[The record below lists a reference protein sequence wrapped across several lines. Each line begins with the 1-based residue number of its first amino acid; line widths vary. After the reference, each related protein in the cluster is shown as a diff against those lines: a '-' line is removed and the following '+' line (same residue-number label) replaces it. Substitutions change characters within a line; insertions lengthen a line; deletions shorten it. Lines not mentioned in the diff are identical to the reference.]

1 MATPAPT
8 PKPKPKI
15 NLSGPEK
22 AAILLM
28 SIGEDN
34 AGNVMANMD
43 EREIQAIGNYMSALG
58 DVDQDTMDQ
67 VTKEFYMATRTGIGG
82 IGIAGSDF
90 LKAALMKAMDPT
102 KATEILN
109 NISTPGEDLSGGLE
123 TLRMLEPNRI
133 AAFLVGEHPQTAAIV
148 LAHIDEH
155 VVGSVIEELPED
167 KRMEI
172 MLRLATLER
181 VSPNTIRE
189 LDVALQGELRQ
200 QGAVSGSTLGG
211 VELAAQIIGT
221 MDKEVEAGIMSEME
235 EVDAELAEQINNL
248 RFVFEDINKIDD
260 PGIQLIMKEID
271 QADLPLALNTASDGL
286 KEKLFFNMSERASDM
301 LKDDLENLPPT
312 KLADVEKAQKKII
325 EVCKKLE
332 GEGKIQ
338 VGGAGEELV

>member
-1 MATPAPT
+1 MAT
-8 PKPKPKI
+8 KS

-34 AGNVMANMD
+34 AGNVMANME

-58 DVDQDTMDQ
+58 DVDQETMNE

-82 IGIAGSDF
+82 IGIAGADF
-90 LKAALMKAMDPT
+90 LKAALMKAMDPA

-123 TLRMLEPNRI
+123 TLRMLEPKNI
-133 AAFLVGEHPQTAAIV
+133 AAFLMNEHPQTAAIV
-148 LAHIDEH
+148 LAHIDENI
-155 VVGSVIEELPED
+155 VGQVIAEVPEE
-167 KRMEI
+167 KRSEI

-181 VSPNTIRE
+181 VSPNVIRE

-200 QGAVSGSTLGG
+200 QGATSGNRLGG
-211 VELAAQIIGT
+211 VAVTAQIIGT
-221 MDKEVEAGIMSEME
+221 MEKDVEAGIM
-235 EVDAELAEQINNL
+235 AELEESDPELAQQINDL

-260 PGIQLIMKEID
+260 PGIQLILKEID
-271 QADLPLALNTASDGL
+271 QAGLPLALKTASDEL

-312 KLADVEKAQKKII
+312 KLADVEKEQKKII

>member
-1 MATPAPT
+1 MATTPT
-8 PKPKPKI
+8 KAT

-34 AGNVMANMD
+34 AGNVMANME

-58 DVDQDTMDQ
+58 DVDQETMDQ

-82 IGIAGSDF
+82 IGIAGADF
-90 LKAALMKAMDPT
+90 LKAALMKAMDPA

-123 TLRMLEPNRI
+123 TLRMLEPKNI
-133 AAFLVGEHPQTAAIV
+133 AAFLLNEHPQTAAIV
-148 LAHIDEH
+148 LAHIEEG
-155 VVGSVIEELPED
+155 VVGQVIAEIPEE
-167 KRMEI
+167 KRSEI

-181 VSPNTIRE
+181 VSPNVIRE

-200 QGAVSGSTLGG
+200 QGATSGNRLGG
-211 VELAAQIIGT
+211 VALTAQIIGT
-221 MDKEVEAGIMSEME
+221 MDKDVEAGIM
-235 EVDAELAEQINNL
+235 AELEESDPELAQQINDL

-260 PGIQLIMKEID
+260 PGIQLILKEID
-271 QADLPLALNTASDGL
+271 QAGLPLALKTASDEL

-312 KLADVEKAQKKII
+312 KLADVEKEQKKII

>member
-1 MATPAPT
+1 MAT
-8 PKPKPKI
+8 KVS

-34 AGNVMANMD
+34 AGNVMANME

-58 DVDQDTMDQ
+58 DVDQETMNL

-82 IGIAGSDF
+82 IGIAGADF
-90 LKAALMKAMDPT
+90 LKAALMKAMDPA

-123 TLRMLEPNRI
+123 TLRMLEPKTI
-133 AAFLVGEHPQTAAIV
+133 ATFLISEHPQTAAII
-148 LAHIDEH
+148 LAHLDDK
-155 VVGSVIEELPED
+155 VVSSVFRELPED
-167 KRMEI
+167 KRTEI

-181 VSPNTIRE
+181 VSPNVLRE

-200 QGAVSGSTLGG
+200 QGAVSGNRLGG
-211 VELAAQIIGT
+211 VELAAQIIGA
-221 MDKEVEAGIMSEME
+221 MDKEIEAGIMSELE
-235 EVDAELAEQINNL
+235 EANPELAQQIADL

-271 QADLPLALNTASDGL
+271 QADLPLALKTASDEL

-332 GEGKIQ
+332 TDGKIT

>member
-1 MATPAPT
+1 MATT
-8 PKPKPKI
+8 PKVS

-34 AGNVMANMD
+34 AGNVMANME

-58 DVDQDTMDQ
+58 DVDQETMDQ

-82 IGIAGSDF
+82 IGIAGADF
-90 LKAALMKAMDPT
+90 LKAALMKAMDPA

-123 TLRMLEPNRI
+123 TLRMLEPKNI
-133 AAFLVGEHPQTAAIV
+133 AAFLLNEHPQTAAIV
-148 LAHIDEH
+148 LAHIDEN
-155 VVGSVIEELPED
+155 VVGQVITEVPEE
-167 KRMEI
+167 KRSEI

-181 VSPNTIRE
+181 VSPNVIRE

-200 QGAVSGSTLGG
+200 QGATSGNRLGG
-211 VELAAQIIGT
+211 VALTAQIIGT
-221 MDKEVEAGIMSEME
+221 MEKDVEAGIM
-235 EVDAELAEQINNL
+235 AELEESDPELAQQINDL

-260 PGIQLIMKEID
+260 PGIQLILKEID
-271 QADLPLALNTASDGL
+271 QAELPLALKTASDEL

-325 EVCKKLE
+325 EFCKKLE

>member
-1 MATPAPT
+1 MAT
-8 PKPKPKI
+8 KS

-34 AGNVMANMD
+34 AGNVMANME

-58 DVDQDTMDQ
+58 DVDQETMDE
-67 VTKEFYMATRTGIGG
+67 VTKDFYMATRTGIGG
-82 IGIAGSDF
+82 IGIAGADF
-90 LKAALMKAMDPT
+90 LKAALMKAMDPA

-123 TLRMLEPNRI
+123 TLRMLEPKNI
-133 AAFLVGEHPQTAAIV
+133 AAFLMNEHPQTAAIV
-148 LAHIDEH
+148 LAHIDENI
-155 VVGSVIEELPED
+155 VGQVIAEVPEE
-167 KRMEI
+167 KRSEI
-172 MLRLATLER
+172 ILRLATLER
-181 VSPNTIRE
+181 VSPNVIRE

-200 QGAVSGSTLGG
+200 QGATSGNRLGG
-211 VELAAQIIGT
+211 VALTAQIIGT
-221 MDKEVEAGIMSEME
+221 MEKDVEAGIM
-235 EVDAELAEQINNL
+235 AELEESDPELAQQINDL

-260 PGIQLIMKEID
+260 PGLQLILKEID
-271 QADLPLALNTASDGL
+271 QAGLPLALKTASDEL

-312 KLADVEKAQKKII
+312 KLADVEKEQKKII

>member
-1 MATPAPT
+1 MATQ
-8 PKPKPKI
+8 K

-34 AGNVMANMD
+34 AGNVMANME
-43 EREIQAIGNYMSALG
+43 ERETQAIGNYMSALG
-58 DVDQDTMDQ
+58 DVDQETMDQ
-67 VTKEFYMATRTGIGG
+67 VTKEFYIATRKGIGG
-82 IGIAGSDF
+82 IGISGQDF
-90 LKAALMKAMDPT
+90 LKAALMKAMDPA

-123 TLRMLEPNRI
+123 TLRLLEPKTI
-133 AAFLVGEHPQTAAIV
+133 AAFLVNEHPQTASII
-148 LAHIDEH
+148 LAHIDEG
-155 VVGSVIEELPED
+155 VVGSVVAELPED
-167 KRMEI
+167 KRTEI

-181 VSPNTIRE
+181 VSPNVIRE

-200 QGAVSGSTLGG
+200 QGAVSGNRLGG
-211 VELAAQIIGT
+211 VEIAAQIIGT
-221 MDKEVEAGIMSEME
+221 MEKDVEAGIM
-235 EVDAELAEQINNL
+235 AELEESNPELAQQIADL

-260 PGIQLIMKEID
+260 PGIQLILKEID
-271 QADLPLALNTASDGL
+271 QAQLPLALKTASDEL
-286 KEKLFFNMSERASDM
+286 KEKLFFNMSERAADM

-312 KLADVEKAQKKII
+312 KLTDVEKAQKTVI

-332 GEGKIQ
+332 GDGKIS

>member
-1 MATPAPT
+1 MAT
-8 PKPKPKI
+8 KSNI
-15 NLSGPEK
+15 SGPEK

-34 AGNVMANMD
+34 AGNVMANME

-58 DVDQDTMDQ
+58 DVDQETMDL
-67 VTKEFYMATRTGIGG
+67 VTKDFYMATRTGIGG
-82 IGIAGSDF
+82 IGIAGADF
-90 LKAALMKAMDPT
+90 LKAALMKAMDPA

-123 TLRMLEPNRI
+123 TLRMLEPKNI
-133 AAFLVGEHPQTAAIV
+133 AAFLMNEHPQTAAIV
-148 LAHIDEH
+148 LAHIDENI
-155 VVGSVIEELPED
+155 VGQVIAEIPEE
-167 KRMEI
+167 KRSEI
-172 MLRLATLER
+172 ILRLATLER
-181 VSPNTIRE
+181 VSPNVIRE

-200 QGAVSGSTLGG
+200 QGATSGNRLGG
-211 VELAAQIIGT
+211 VASTAQIIGT
-221 MDKEVEAGIMSEME
+221 MDKDVEAGIM
-235 EVDAELAEQINNL
+235 AELEESDPELAQQINDL

-260 PGIQLIMKEID
+260 PGIQLILKEID
-271 QADLPLALNTASDGL
+271 QAGLPLALKTASDEL

-312 KLADVEKAQKKII
+312 KLVDVEKEQKKII

>member
-1 MATPAPT
+1 MATKVST
-8 PKPKPKI
+8 
-15 NLSGPEK
+15 LSGPEK

-34 AGNVMANMD
+34 AGMVMANME

-58 DVDQDTMDQ
+58 DVDQATMDE

-90 LKAALMKAMDPT
+90 LKAALMKAMDPA

-123 TLRMLEPNRI
+123 TLRMLEPKTI
-133 AAFLVGEHPQTAAIV
+133 SAFLINEHPQTAAII
-148 LAHIDEH
+148 LAHLDDK
-155 VVGSVIEELPED
+155 VVGGVFAELPEE
-167 KRMEI
+167 KRTEI

-181 VSPNTIRE
+181 VSPNVIRE
-189 LDVALQGELRQ
+189 LDVALQGELRS
-200 QGAVSGSTLGG
+200 QGASSGNRLGG
-211 VELAAQIIGT
+211 VELAAQIIGA
-221 MDKEVEAGIMSEME
+221 MDKDVEAGVMSELE
-235 EVDAELAEQINNL
+235 EVNPELAQQIADL

-260 PGIQLIMKEID
+260 PGIQLILKEID
-271 QADLPLALNTASDGL
+271 QAGLPLALKTASEEL

-312 KLADVEKAQKKII
+312 KLADVEKAQKVII

-332 GEGKIQ
+332 SEGKIE
-338 VGGAGEELV
+338 VGGGDEELV

>member
-1 MATPAPT
+1 MATT
-8 PKPKPKI
+8 PKVS

-34 AGNVMANMD
+34 AGNVMANME

-58 DVDQDTMDQ
+58 DVDQETMNE

-82 IGIAGSDF
+82 IGIAGADF
-90 LKAALMKAMDPT
+90 LKAALMKAMDPA

-123 TLRMLEPNRI
+123 TLRMLEPKNI
-133 AAFLVGEHPQTAAIV
+133 AAFLLNEHPQTAAIV
-148 LAHIDEH
+148 LAHIDES
-155 VVGSVIEELPED
+155 VVGSVISELPEE
-167 KRMEI
+167 KRSEI

-181 VSPNTIRE
+181 VSPNVIRE

-200 QGAVSGSTLGG
+200 QGATSGNRLGG
-211 VELAAQIIGT
+211 VALTAQIIGT
-221 MDKEVEAGIMSEME
+221 MDKDVEAGIM
-235 EVDAELAEQINNL
+235 AELEESDPELAQQINDL

-260 PGIQLIMKEID
+260 PGLQLILKEID
-271 QADLPLALNTASDGL
+271 QAGLPLALKTASDEL

-312 KLADVEKAQKKII
+312 KLADVEKEQKKII

>member
-1 MATPAPT
+1 MAT
-8 PKPKPKI
+8 KS

-34 AGNVMANMD
+34 AGNVMANME

-58 DVDQDTMDQ
+58 DVDQATMDE
-67 VTKEFYMATRTGIGG
+67 VTKDFYMATRTGIGG
-82 IGIAGSDF
+82 IGIAGADF
-90 LKAALMKAMDPT
+90 LKAALMKAMDPA

-123 TLRMLEPNRI
+123 TLRMLEPKNI
-133 AAFLVGEHPQTAAIV
+133 AAFLLNEHPQTAAIV
-148 LAHIDEH
+148 LAHIDEAI
-155 VVGSVIEELPED
+155 VGSVIAELPEE
-167 KRMEI
+167 KRSEI

-181 VSPNTIRE
+181 VSPNVIRE

-200 QGAVSGSTLGG
+200 QGATSGNRLGG
-211 VELAAQIIGT
+211 VALTAQIIGT
-221 MDKEVEAGIMSEME
+221 MDKDVEAGIM
-235 EVDAELAEQINNL
+235 AELEESNPELAQEINDL

-260 PGIQLIMKEID
+260 PGIQLILKEID
-271 QADLPLALNTASDGL
+271 QAEMPLALKTASDEL

-312 KLADVEKAQKKII
+312 KLADVEKEQKKII

>member
-1 MATPAPT
+1 MAAPAS
-8 PKPKPKI
+8 KPPIK
-15 NLSGPEK
+15 LTGPEK

-34 AGNVMANMD
+34 AGNVMANME

-58 DVDQDTMDQ
+58 DVDQETMDL

-82 IGIAGSDF
+82 IGIAGADF
-90 LKAALMKAMDPT
+90 LKAALMKAMDPA

-123 TLRMLEPNRI
+123 TLRMLEPKTI
-133 AAFLVGEHPQTAAIV
+133 AAFLVTEHPQTAAII
-148 LAHIDEH
+148 LAHLDEGIVGA
-155 VVGSVIEELPED
+155 VVAQLPED
-167 KRMEI
+167 RRTEV

-181 VSPNTIRE
+181 VSPNVLRE

-200 QGAVSGSTLGG
+200 TGASSGNRLGG

-221 MDKEVEAGIMSEME
+221 MEKDVEAGIM
-235 EVDAELAEQINNL
+235 AELEESNPELAQQISDL

-260 PGIQLIMKEID
+260 PGIQLILKEID
-271 QADLPLALNTASDGL
+271 QAGLPLALKTASEEL
-286 KEKLFFNMSERASDM
+286 REKLFFNMSERASDM

-312 KLADVEKAQKKII
+312 KLADVEKAQKVII

-332 GEGKIQ
+332 ADGKIE

>member
-1 MATPAPT
+1 MAEA
-8 PKPKPKI
+8 KKII

-34 AGNVMANMD
+34 AGNVMANME

-58 DVDQDTMDQ
+58 DVDQVTMDQ

-82 IGIAGSDF
+82 IGISGADF
-90 LKAALMKAMDPT
+90 LKASLMKAMDPT
-102 KATEILN
+102 KAQEILN

-123 TLRMLEPNRI
+123 TLRMLEPKSV
-133 AAFLVGEHPQTAAIV
+133 AAFLVNEHPQTAAII
-148 LAHIDEH
+148 LAHLDET
-155 VVGSVIEELPED
+155 VVGSVFAELPED
-167 KRMEI
+167 KRTDI

-181 VSPNTIRE
+181 VSPNVIRE

-200 QGAVSGSTLGG
+200 QGAVSGNRLGG

-221 MDKEVEAGIMSEME
+221 MEKDIEAGVM
-235 EVDAELAEQINNL
+235 AELEESNPELAQQIADL

-260 PGIQLIMKEID
+260 PGIQLILKEID
-271 QADLPLALNTASDGL
+271 QAGLPLALKTASEEL

-312 KLADVEKAQKKII
+312 KLADVEKAQKVII

-332 GEGKIQ
+332 GDGKIE

>member
-1 MATPAPT
+1 MAEA
-8 PKPKPKI
+8 KKI
-15 NLSGPEK
+15 KNLSGPEK

-34 AGNVMANMD
+34 AGNVMANME

-58 DVDQDTMDQ
+58 DVDQETMDQ
-67 VTKEFYMATRTGIGG
+67 VTKDFYMATRTGIGG
-82 IGIAGSDF
+82 IGIAGADF
-90 LKAALMKAMDPT
+90 LKAALRKAMEPG
-102 KATEILN
+102 KAKDILN

-123 TLRMLEPNRI
+123 TLRMLEPKNI
-133 AAFLVGEHPQTAAIV
+133 AAFLMNEHPQTAAIV
-148 LAHIDEH
+148 LAHIDENI
-155 VVGSVIEELPED
+155 VGQVITEIPEE
-167 KRMEI
+167 KRTEI
-172 MLRLATLER
+172 ILRLATLER
-181 VSPNTIRE
+181 VSPNVIRE

-200 QGAVSGSTLGG
+200 QGATSGNRLGG
-211 VELAAQIIGT
+211 VALTAQIIGT
-221 MDKEVEAGIMSEME
+221 MDKDVEAGIM
-235 EVDAELAEQINNL
+235 AELEESDPELAQQINDL

-260 PGIQLIMKEID
+260 PGIQLILKEID
-271 QADLPLALNTASDGL
+271 QAGLPLALKTASDEL

-312 KLADVEKAQKKII
+312 KLADVEKEQKKII

>member
-1 MATPAPT
+1 MATKVST
-8 PKPKPKI
+8 
-15 NLSGPEK
+15 LSGPEK

-34 AGNVMANMD
+34 AGMVMANME

-58 DVDQDTMDQ
+58 DVDQETMNL

-90 LKAALMKAMDPT
+90 LKAALMKAMDPA

-123 TLRMLEPNRI
+123 TLRMLEPKTI
-133 AAFLVGEHPQTAAIV
+133 SAFLVNEHPQTAAII
-148 LAHIDEH
+148 LAHLDDK
-155 VVGSVIEELPED
+155 VVGGVFAELPED
-167 KRMEI
+167 KRTEI

-181 VSPNTIRE
+181 VSPNVIRE
-189 LDVALQGELRQ
+189 LDVALQGELRS
-200 QGAVSGSTLGG
+200 QGASSGNRLGG
-211 VELAAQIIGT
+211 VELAAQIIGS
-221 MDKEVEAGIMSEME
+221 MDKEVEAGVMSELE
-235 EVDAELAEQINNL
+235 EVNPELAQQIADL

-260 PGIQLIMKEID
+260 PGIQLILKEID
-271 QADLPLALNTASDGL
+271 QAGLPLALKTASDEL

-312 KLADVEKAQKKII
+312 KLADVEKAQKVVI

-332 GEGKIQ
+332 AEGKIE

>member
-1 MATPAPT
+1 MATT
-8 PKPKPKI
+8 PKVS

-34 AGNVMANMD
+34 AGNVMANME

-58 DVDQDTMDQ
+58 DVDQGTMDL

-82 IGIAGSDF
+82 IGIAGGDF
-90 LKAALMKAMDPT
+90 LKAALMKAMDPA

-109 NISTPGEDLSGGLE
+109 NISTPGEDLSGGIE
-123 TLRMLEPNRI
+123 TLRMLEPKNI
-133 AAFLVGEHPQTAAIV
+133 AAFLMNEHPQTAAIV
-148 LAHIDEH
+148 LAHIDES
-155 VVGSVIEELPED
+155 VVGSVISELPEE
-167 KRMEI
+167 KRSEI

-181 VSPNTIRE
+181 VSPNVIRE

-200 QGAVSGSTLGG
+200 QGAASGNRLGG
-211 VELAAQIIGT
+211 VALTAQIIGT
-221 MDKEVEAGIMSEME
+221 MDKDVEAGIM
-235 EVDAELAEQINNL
+235 AELEESNPELAQEINDL

-260 PGIQLIMKEID
+260 PGIQLILKEID
-271 QADLPLALNTASDGL
+271 QAELPLALKTASDEL

-325 EVCKKLE
+325 ESCKKLE
-332 GEGKIQ
+332 GEGKIT

>member
-1 MATPAPT
+1 MAT
-8 PKPKPKI
+8 KS

-34 AGNVMANMD
+34 AGNVMANME

-58 DVDQDTMDQ
+58 DVDQETMDQ
-67 VTKEFYMATRTGIGG
+67 VTKDFYMATRTGIGG
-82 IGIAGSDF
+82 IGIAGADF
-90 LKAALMKAMDPT
+90 LKAALMKAMDPA

-123 TLRMLEPNRI
+123 TLRMLEPKNI
-133 AAFLVGEHPQTAAIV
+133 ATFLMNEHPQTAAIV
-148 LAHIDEH
+148 LAHIDENI
-155 VVGSVIEELPED
+155 VGQVIAEVPEE
-167 KRMEI
+167 KRSEI

-181 VSPNTIRE
+181 VSPNVIRE

-200 QGAVSGSTLGG
+200 QGASSGNRLGG
-211 VELAAQIIGT
+211 VAITAQIIGT
-221 MDKEVEAGIMSEME
+221 MEKDVEAGIM
-235 EVDAELAEQINNL
+235 AELEESDPELAQQINDL

-260 PGIQLIMKEID
+260 PGLQLILKEID
-271 QADLPLALNTASDGL
+271 QAGLPLALKTASDEL

>member
-1 MATPAPT
+1 MAEA
-8 PKPKPKI
+8 KKS

-34 AGNVMANMD
+34 AGNVMANME

-58 DVDQDTMDQ
+58 DVDQETMDQ

-82 IGIAGSDF
+82 IGIAGADF
-90 LKAALMKAMDPT
+90 LKAALMKAMDPA

-123 TLRMLEPNRI
+123 TLRMLEPKNI
-133 AAFLVGEHPQTAAIV
+133 AAFLLNEHPQTAAIV
-148 LAHIDEH
+148 LAHIDEN
-155 VVGSVIEELPED
+155 VVGQVITEIPEE
-167 KRMEI
+167 KRSEI

-181 VSPNTIRE
+181 VSPNVIRE

-200 QGAVSGSTLGG
+200 QGATSGNRLGG
-211 VELAAQIIGT
+211 VALTAQIIGT
-221 MDKEVEAGIMSEME
+221 MDKDVEAGIM
-235 EVDAELAEQINNL
+235 AELEESDPELAQQINDL

-260 PGIQLIMKEID
+260 PGIQLILKEID
-271 QADLPLALNTASDGL
+271 QAGLPLALKTASDEL

>member
-1 MATPAPT
+1 MAEA
-8 PKPKPKI
+8 KKI
-15 NLSGPEK
+15 KNLSGPEK

-34 AGNVMANMD
+34 AGNVMANME

-58 DVDQDTMDQ
+58 DVDQETMDQ
-67 VTKEFYMATRTGIGG
+67 VTKDFYMATRTGIGG
-82 IGIAGSDF
+82 IGIAGADF
-90 LKAALMKAMDPT
+90 LKAALMKAMDPA

-123 TLRMLEPNRI
+123 TLRMLEPKNI
-133 AAFLVGEHPQTAAIV
+133 AAFLMNEHPQTAAIV
-148 LAHIDEH
+148 LAHIDENI
-155 VVGSVIEELPED
+155 VGQVIAEVPED
-167 KRMEI
+167 KRSEI
-172 MLRLATLER
+172 ILRLATLER
-181 VSPNTIRE
+181 VSPNVIRE

-200 QGAVSGSTLGG
+200 QGATSGNRLGG
-211 VELAAQIIGT
+211 VALTAQIIGT
-221 MDKEVEAGIMSEME
+221 MEKDVEAGIM
-235 EVDAELAEQINNL
+235 AELEESDPELAQQINDL

-260 PGIQLIMKEID
+260 PGLQLILKEID
-271 QADLPLALNTASDGL
+271 QAGLPLALKTASDEL

-312 KLADVEKAQKKII
+312 KLADVEKEQKKII

>member
-1 MATPAPT
+1 MAT
-8 PKPKPKI
+8 KS

-34 AGNVMANMD
+34 AGNVMANME

-58 DVDQDTMDQ
+58 DVDQETMDQ
-67 VTKEFYMATRTGIGG
+67 VTKDFYMATRTGIGG
-82 IGIAGSDF
+82 IGIAGADF
-90 LKAALMKAMDPT
+90 LKAALMKAMDPA

-123 TLRMLEPNRI
+123 TLRMLEPKNI
-133 AAFLVGEHPQTAAIV
+133 AAFLLNEHPQTAAIV
-148 LAHIDEH
+148 LAHIDESI
-155 VVGSVIEELPED
+155 VGQVIAEVPEE
-167 KRMEI
+167 KRSEI

-181 VSPNTIRE
+181 VSPNVIRE

-200 QGAVSGSTLGG
+200 QGATSGNRLGG
-211 VELAAQIIGT
+211 VAITAQIIGT
-221 MDKEVEAGIMSEME
+221 MEKDVEAGIM
-235 EVDAELAEQINNL
+235 AELEESDPELAQQINDL

-260 PGIQLIMKEID
+260 PGLQLILKEID
-271 QADLPLALNTASDGL
+271 QAGLPLALKTASDEL

-312 KLADVEKAQKKII
+312 KLADVEKEQKKII

>member
-1 MATPAPT
+1 MAT
-8 PKPKPKI
+8 KS

-34 AGNVMANMD
+34 AGNVMANME

-58 DVDQDTMDQ
+58 DVDQETMNE

-82 IGIAGSDF
+82 IGISGADF
-90 LKAALMKAMDPT
+90 LKASLMKAMDPA

-123 TLRMLEPNRI
+123 TLRMLEPKNI
-133 AAFLVGEHPQTAAIV
+133 AAFLMNEHPQTAAIV
-148 LAHIDEH
+148 LAHIDENI
-155 VVGSVIEELPED
+155 VGQVIAEVPED
-167 KRMEI
+167 KRSEI
-172 MLRLATLER
+172 ILRLATLER
-181 VSPNTIRE
+181 VSPNVIRE

-200 QGAVSGSTLGG
+200 QGATSGNRLGG
-211 VELAAQIIGT
+211 VAVTAQIIGT
-221 MDKEVEAGIMSEME
+221 MEKDVEAGIM
-235 EVDAELAEQINNL
+235 AELEESDPELAQQINDL

-260 PGIQLIMKEID
+260 PGIQLILKEID
-271 QADLPLALNTASDGL
+271 QAGLPLALKTASDEL

-312 KLADVEKAQKKII
+312 KLADVEKEQKKII

-332 GEGKIQ
+332 GEGKIK